1 MIKHLKFQPHF
12 FIFAAIF
19 TLTACTPTIQLDT
32 PKEGITINMN
42 VVVDHNIKSGNG
54 MKSPQKAVGEVEP
67 AKK

>member
-1 MIKHLKFQPHF
+1 MIKYLKFQPHF

-42 VVVDHNIKSGNG
+42 VVVDHNIKVE
-54 MKSPQKAVGEVEP
+54 MDEKSQKAVSEVDSS
-67 AKK
+67 KK